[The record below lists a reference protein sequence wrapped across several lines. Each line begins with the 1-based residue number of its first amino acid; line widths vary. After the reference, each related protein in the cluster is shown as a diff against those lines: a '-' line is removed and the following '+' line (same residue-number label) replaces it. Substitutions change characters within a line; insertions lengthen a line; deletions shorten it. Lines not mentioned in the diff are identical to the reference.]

1 MGPSWKD
8 VKHVR
13 LLDPR
18 EEAEQKKWDEEFK
31 KRQKELQIQRRK
43 AEERRYTLSLPP
55 FLPLSLSLSLSLSP
69 CAYLYV

>member
-31 KRQKELQIQRRK
+31 KRQKDLQIQRRK
-43 AEERRYTLSLPP
+43 AEDRRYTLSLS
-55 FLPLSLSLSLSLSP
+55 LPLSLSLSVCVCVYMCIFLQG
-69 CAYLYV
+69 